1 MNKTECIK
9 KAKAARHAA
18 SVAKATAALYATT
31 FGGSDTLTQ
40 KALLDADVAS
50 EVATKWERVAEW
62 HPKTR
67 AAALRRGEIPSYMF
81 GY

>member
-9 KAKAARHAA
+9 KAEAARHAA
-18 SVAKATAALYATT
+18 KVANTTAAIYATA
-31 FGGSDTLTQ
+31 FGGSDDLTQ
-40 KALLDADVAS
+40 KALLDADVAN
-50 EVATKWERVAEW
+50 EVATKWERVADL

-67 AAALRRGEIPSYMF
+67 AAALRKGEIPAYMF